1 MSRLTAARFFVTALL
16 AGTLAACTQV
26 ASAGTSINADAA
38 RCTAKGPYYGRTD
51 GLCVDHDTRAPGVVV
66 NGSFDSMMSSSL
78 YIGVD
83 GDFVGDVTIPDV
95 GSVDGAQGPWVA
107 TATNQTTSVVQKADH
122 DNGALELKL
131 DNGNEVGDITLY
143 WGDESNID
151 SDTEP
156 FCVFRVM
163 IQTAP
168 AAADTL
174 SFGLIGAQNDL
185 IEAVTNNAYF
195 GVAGADL
202 NLDIASDD
210 NSTDTDN
217 TDTGVDLVAGTWY
230 EFMISLNSMHGA
242 TRDDTDGAT
251 PTDVH
256 YFYRATL
263 GGDWTQLLATTT
275 MSIGAD
281 VALQPFV
288 QVEKTVGTTTPD
300 LLVDYIKCFWER
312 S

>member
-1 MSRLTAARFFVTALL
+1 MTKPQRILSIVLI
-16 AGTLAACTQV
+16 TLAAACVQQ
-26 ASAGTSINADAA
+26 ASADTSINADHA
-38 RCTAKGPYYGRTD
+38 RCMTKGPYYGRTD
-51 GLCVDHDTRAPGVVV
+51 GICVDHDTRAPGVVV
-66 NGSFDSMMSSSL
+66 NGAFDSMFMSSA
-78 YIGVD
+78 YISVEGE
-83 GDFVGDVTIPDV
+83 FAGDVTIPDV

-107 TATNQTTSVVQKADH
+107 TATNQTASAVQKADH
-122 DNGALELKL
+122 DNGAIELKL

-156 FCVFRVM
+156 FCIFRVQ
-163 IQTAP
+163 IQVAP

-174 SFGLIGAQNDL
+174 SFGLMGAQNDL
-185 IEAVTNNAYF
+185 VESVTNNAYF

-202 NLDIASDD
+202 NLDLASDD

-217 TDTGVDLVAGTWY
+217 TDTGVDLVAATWY

-242 TRDDTDGAT
+242 THDDTNGAS

-256 YFYRATL
+256 FFYRSTL
-263 GGDWTQLLATTT
+263 GGDWTQLLTSTAF
-275 MSIGAD
+275 SIGAD
-281 VALQPFV
+281 VQLQPFV
-288 QVEKTVGTTTPD
+288 QVEKTAGTTTPD
-300 LLVDYIKCFWER
+300 LLVDYIKCYWER